1 MIYYTNECVDCGL
14 PCTYEA
20 CPYYKV
26 KHTKCDFCP
35 KEDVKLYHYNGW
47 EICEE
52 CLLKEFDV
60 IEGTDEWY

>member
-14 PCTYEA
+14 PCSHDL

-26 KHTKCDFCP
+26 KHFKCDFC
-35 KEDVKLYHYNGW
+35 KIEDIKLYNYNGW
-47 EICEE
+47 QICED

-60 IEGTDEWY
+60 VEGSDDW